1 MKRFALALAAMLF
14 AGTAAAQ
21 EPPVCTGVNL
31 LDDLKSRDLAKYEAV
46 MKEAAAVP
54 NGEAVLWKIEK
65 DGIKPSHLL
74 GTAHVTDPRVT
85 KGPPGIEELIA
96 ASSKVALE
104 VKELADDQAMAMA
117 VLRSA
122 PMMVMPAGKSLWD
135 VIPDTDEDAIRNSPN
150 LPAGAAGTIFG
161 YQPWVVATMLT
172 LPPCEQARDAAGMRS
187 FDDLIARFAN
197 RKGVEV
203 VGLETLEEQFAV
215 MSGMDMDL
223 QARYLV
229 ETARMSDRAADHL
242 ETLLALYSR
251 RQITALMPLM
261 LALEPP
267 TETTKAVFAYVES
280 DLIRKRNHLMVKRAA
295 DLLAKGNVF
304 IAVGALHLPGEDG
317 LVELIRKAGY
327 KVTPVN

>member
-1 MKRFALALAAMLF
+1 MKRIALALAAVLF
-14 AGTAAAQ
+14 AGAAAAQ
-21 EPPVCTGVNL
+21 EPPVCTGINL
-31 LDDLKSRDLAKYEAV
+31 LDDLKSRDPAKHEAV

-54 NGEAVLWKIEK
+54 NGEAILWKIEK
-65 DGIKPSHLL
+65 DGVKPSHLL

-96 ASSKVALE
+96 SSSKVALE
-104 VKELADDQAMAMA
+104 VKELADDQEMAMA
-117 VLRSA
+117 VMRSA
-122 PMMVMPAGKSLWD
+122 PMMVMPVGKSLWD
-135 VIPDTDEDAIRNSPN
+135 VIPDADEDAIRNSPN

-187 FDDLIARFAN
+187 FDDLLARFAN

-203 VGLETLEEQFAV
+203 VGLET
-215 MSGMDMDL
+215 
-223 QARYLV
+223 
-229 ETARMSDRAADHL
+229 ARMSDRAADQL
-242 ETLLALYSR
+242 ETLLALYDR

-304 IAVGALHLPGEDG
+304 IAVGALHLPGKDG

>member
-1 MKRFALALAAMLF
+1 MKRFALALAIMFL

-31 LDDLKSRDLAKYEAV
+31 LDDLKSRDPAKYEAV

-54 NGEAVLWKIEK
+54 NGEAVLWRIEK

-74 GTAHVTDPRVT
+74 GTVHVTDPRVT

-96 ASSKVALE
+96 ASGKVALE
-104 VKELADDQAMAMA
+104 LKELADDQAMAMA
-117 VLRSA
+117 VMRSA
-122 PMMVMPAGKSLWD
+122 PMMVMPVGKSLWD
-135 VIPDTDEDAIRNSPN
+135 VIPDADEDAIRNSPN
-150 LPAGAAGTIFG
+150 LPAGSAGAIFG

-203 VGLETLEEQFAV
+203 VGLETAEEQFAV

-229 ETARMSDRAADHL
+229 ETARMSDRAADQL
-242 ETLLALYSR
+242 ETLLVLYDR
-251 RQITALMPLM
+251 RQVTAIMPLM

-267 TETTKAVFAYVES
+267 TDATRAIVAYVDS
-280 DLIRKRNHLMVKRAA
+280 DLIRKRNHLMATRAA
-295 DLLAKGNVF
+295 PLLTKGNVF
-304 IAVGALHLPGEDG
+304 IAVGALHLPGEEG
-317 LVELIRKAGY
+317 LVELIRKSGY